1 MMNVAI
7 IGSGNTASVL
17 GRLLKQK
24 QYNIVQIAS
33 RNAEHAKTLADE
45 LGAKYTD
52 LNGLIDITAD
62 IYILSVSDAA
72 ITDCLQF
79 LKVHNKPVFHTT
91 GSVSKDILKSVSANY
106 GVLYPLQTLRKEM
119 LDIPEIPML
128 IDANKESTMN
138 LLSELAQSIS
148 NDVHVLD
155 DEARLKIHLAAVVVN
170 NFTNHLY
177 ALAENYCK
185 SEQIDFDLLKPLIKE
200 TASRIKYLSPSK
212 VQTGPA
218 IRNDVRT
225 IDKHMN
231 LLNNYPELKA
241 LYLKLSNNIIN
252 FNDKG

>member
-1 MMNVAI
+1 MNVAI
-7 IGSGNTASVL
+7 VGSGNTASVL

-33 RNAEHAKTLADE
+33 RNFAHAKLLADE
-45 LGAKYTD
+45 LGAKYSD

-62 IYILSVSDAA
+62 IYILSVSDSA

-79 LKVHNKPVFHTT
+79 LKVHNKPVVHTA
-91 GSVSKDILKSVSANY
+91 GSVSKEVLKSSSANY

-128 IDANKESTMN
+128 IDANNESTLN
-138 LLSELAQSIS
+138 LLSDLAQSIS
-148 NDVHVLD
+148 KDVHVLD
-155 DEARLKIHLAAVVVN
+155 DESRLKIHLAAVVVN

-177 ALAENYCK
+177 ALADNYCK
-185 SEQIDFDLLKPLIKE
+185 SEQIEFDLLKPLIKE
-200 TASRIKYLSPSK
+200 TASRIEHLSPSK

-218 IRNDVRT
+218 VRNDVRT
-225 IDKHMN
+225 IDKHIN

-241 LYLKLSNNIIN
+241 LYLKLSNSIIN
-252 FNDKG
+252 FNGRG

>member
-1 MMNVAI
+1 MNIAI

-17 GRLLKQK
+17 GRLLKRK

-33 RNAEHAKTLADE
+33 RNAEHAKTLAEE
-45 LGAKYTD
+45 LGANYTD
-52 LNGLIDITAD
+52 LGGLIDITAD
-62 IYILSVSDAA
+62 IYIVSVSDAA
-72 ITDCLQF
+72 ITDCLHF
-79 LKVHNKPVFHTT
+79 LKVHNKPVVHTA

-119 LDIPEIPML
+119 LDIPEIPIL
-128 IDANKESTMN
+128 IDANNEST
-138 LLSELAQSIS
+138 LKLISDLAHNIS
-148 NDVHVLD
+148 KDVYVLD
-155 DEARLKIHLAAVVVN
+155 DESRLKIHLAAVIVN

-177 ALAENYCK
+177 AIAENYCK

-200 TASRIKYLSPSK
+200 TASRIEHLSPSK

-218 IRNDVRT
+218 LRNDVRT

-231 LLNNYPELKA
+231 LLYGYTELKA
-241 LYLKLSNNIIN
+241 LYLKLSNSIIN

>member
-1 MMNVAI
+1 MNVAI

-17 GRLLKQK
+17 GRLLKQN
-24 QYNIVQIAS
+24 QYNIVQVAS
-33 RNAEHAKTLADE
+33 RNEAHAKILADE
-45 LGAKYTD
+45 LGARYTD

-62 IYILSVSDAA
+62 FYILAVSDAA
-72 ITDCLQF
+72 IADCLQF
-79 LKVHNKPVFHTT
+79 LKVQNKPVVHTA

-128 IDANKESTMN
+128 IEASNKNTLNQILEIVF
-138 LLSELAQSIS
+138 SIS
-148 NDVHVLD
+148 KDVRVI
-155 DEARLKIHLAAVVVN
+155 DEDSRIKIHLAAVVVN

-177 ALAENYCK
+177 ALAENYC
-185 SEQIDFDLLKPLIKE
+185 EQEQLDFGLLKPLIKE
-200 TASRIKYLSPSK
+200 TASRIAHLSPSK

-231 LLNNYPELKA
+231 LLNDYPELKA
-241 LYLKLSNNIIN
+241 LYLKLSNSIIN

>member
-17 GRLLKQK
+17 GRLLKQN

-33 RNAEHAKTLADE
+33 RNIAHAKVLADE
-45 LGAKYTD
+45 LGARYTD

-62 IYILSVSDAA
+62 FYILAVSDAA
-72 ITDCLQF
+72 IADCLQF
-79 LKVHNKPVFHTT
+79 LKVQNKPVVHTA

-128 IDANKESTMN
+128 IEASNKNTLNQILEIVF
-138 LLSELAQSIS
+138 SIS
-148 NDVHVLD
+148 KDVRVI
-155 DEARLKIHLAAVVVN
+155 DEDSRIKIHLAAVVVN

-177 ALAENYCK
+177 ALAENYC
-185 SEQIDFDLLKPLIKE
+185 EQEQLDFGLLKPLIKE
-200 TASRIKYLSPSK
+200 TASRIAHLSPSK

-218 IRNDVRT
+218 VRNDAKT
-225 IDKHMN
+225 IDKHLN
-231 LLNNYPELKA
+231 LLKNNPELKA
-241 LYLKLSNNIIN
+241 LYLKLSNSIIN